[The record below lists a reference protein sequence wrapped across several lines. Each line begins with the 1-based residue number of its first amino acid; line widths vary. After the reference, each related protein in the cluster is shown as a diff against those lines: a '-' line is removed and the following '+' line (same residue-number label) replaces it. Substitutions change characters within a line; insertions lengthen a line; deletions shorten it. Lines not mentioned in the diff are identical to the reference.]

1 MKVKLTVERVKE
13 RVAKF
18 CKKIVESDLIIGTW
32 GNISRYLPDE
42 QQVVITPSGV
52 EYDEIKPRMLVVV
65 DMKGNLLEGDLE
77 PSSEL
82 KMHLATYAARPE
94 LRAVMHTHSPYA
106 SALAVS
112 GTPIPPIMEDMAAV
126 IGGEVP
132 VAEYALAG
140 SEALAQN
147 TVKAMGNRN
156 AVLLAN
162 HGVVGVG
169 VCLAEA
175 MNVCLMVERCA
186 KVYFMAK
193 QVGTP
198 RGLSAEDVLTIR
210 NFYLKKYGQACEK
223 ANKYLKDR
231 Y

>member
-1 MKVKLTVERVKE
+1 MKVKLTVERAKE
-13 RVAKF
+13 KLAKF
-18 CKKIVESDLIIGTW
+18 CKKITESDLVIGTW

-52 EYDEIKPRMLVVV
+52 EYDEIKPHMLVVV
-65 DMKGNLLEGDLE
+65 DMDGNVLEGELE

-82 KMHLATYAARPE
+82 KMHLAVYAARPD
-94 LRAVMHTHSPYA
+94 LRAIMHTHSPCA

-112 GTPIPPIMEDMAAV
+112 GVSIPPIMEDMAAV

-140 SEALAQN
+140 SEELARN

-169 VCLAEA
+169 SCLAEA

-186 KVYFMAK
+186 KVYFVAR

-198 RGLSAEDVLTIR
+198 RALSPEDVSTIR
-210 NFYLKKYGQACEK
+210 DFYLKKYGQVYEK
-223 ANKYLKDR
+223 TSKHLRER